1 MVRLW
6 RLDDS
11 SFSLAP
17 GNRTSGH
24 RAWTTSRFIQ
34 RAFYLTGPGLLIRI
48 QFKILSFT
56 YVCVYFCEDLC
67 T

>member
-1 MVRLW
+1 MVCLW

-17 GNRTSGH
+17 GNH
-24 RAWTTSRFIQ
+24 RAWTTSCFIQ